1 MSGRGHEQVLFVFYE
16 VVKDELQIK
25 ENVKSKKQHGGLI
38 ILNCMQTLLRRCHN
52 KTKTNCTWRPR

>member
-38 ILNCMQTLLRRCHN
+38 TLNCMQTLLRRCHN
-52 KTKTNCTWRPR
+52 KTKTKIRQ

>member
-25 ENVKSKKQHGGLI
+25 ENVKSKKQHGRLI
-38 ILNCMQTLLRRCHN
+38 TLNCMQTL
-52 KTKTNCTWRPR
+52 RP